1 MRWNVCWKRNAII
14 VKIRRSV
21 ITKHRN
27 VSQKNFNVIDATP
40 WIIFRQQVSEVG
52 ISHNSYSPT
61 TTPIYDEP
69 MIIKDLTDFINHDY
83 LYSWSKDVDEF
94 LDASDIFLR
103 YIKLTTSNT
112 SNNEEKTS
120 QTPKQRRVSCVPTL
134 SSM

>member
-1 MRWNVCWKRNAII
+1 VQHIPVKFNYCQNKKKRD
-14 VKIRRSV
+14 VKAQKRV
-21 ITKHRN
+21 TEELQRN
-27 VSQKNFNVIDATP
+27 WRN
-40 WIIFRQQVSEVG
+40 WIIFRQQVSEVR

-69 MIIKDLTDFINHDY
+69 MIVKDLTDFINHDY

-103 YIKLTTSNT
+103 CIKSTTSNT

-120 QTPKQRRVSCVPTL
+120 QTPETT
-134 SSM
+134 